1 MLDQVC
7 PEPAAAAAAHTAAG
21 CTVVVGGETGAEVG
35 HTVVAVPD
43 CTVAAAVAVVAVAA
57 AVAVVAVAAAVAVVA
72 AAVAG
77 LPSVG
82 HMTAEPE

>member
-7 PEPAAAAAAHTAAG
+7 PEPAAAVHTAAG
-21 CTVVVGGETGAEVG
+21 CTVVGETGAEVG
-35 HTVVAVPD
+35 HTVVAVADCTAPD
-43 CTVAAAVAVVAVAA
+43 CTAVAAVAVV
-57 AVAVVAVAAAVAVVA
+57 

-82 HMTAEPE
+82 RTMAEPE